1 MAITTSRTIIAAMMK
16 IRKVMLKP
24 EALAGGLLFLGGDGG
39 ADTAGAI
46 GDRTAFLIAGL
57 F

>member
-1 MAITTSRTIIAAMMK
+1 MAITTSRTTIAAMMK

-24 EALAGGLLFLGGDGG
+24 EALAGGLLFLGGGGG

-46 GDRTAFLIAGL
+46 GDRTAFLMAGL

>member
-24 EALAGGLLFLGGDGG
+24 EALAGGLLFLSGDGG

-46 GDRTAFLIAGL
+46 GDRTAFLMAGL

>member
-16 IRKVMLKP
+16 IRKVILKP
-24 EALAGGLLFLGGDGG
+24 EALAGGLLFLGGEGG

-46 GDRTAFLIAGL
+46 GDRTAILIAGL